1 MDEMIQKKLNKM
13 NVVKKSPRL
22 STGISLEEKFLLV
35 NERIVRVVEEL
46 KHQRDILIDLKKD
59 MDRRFE
65 ENQKYMDKRFEH
77 IEKRFVFMQWLI
89 MVAFVTL
96 GTLVSVIKIFG

>member
-1 MDEMIQKKLNKM
+1 MPAVISQKAEKNQELLHFIEEKMDEMIQKKLNKM

-46 KHQRDILIDLKKD
+46 KHQR
-59 MDRRFE
+59 FP
-65 ENQKYMDKRFEH
+65 
-77 IEKRFVFMQWLI
+77 
-89 MVAFVTL
+89 
-96 GTLVSVIKIFG
+96 